1 MPESHPLPPEQPV
14 SELDRALHDLVERAD
29 DVIATQGRLRALLH
43 ATQAVVEPI
52 ELPVVL
58 ERIVRAGLELVD
70 AEYGAL
76 GVVAPEGGLEEFIHV
91 GMAPDLVAK
100 IGHLPEGHGVLG
112 ALIDDPHPIRLRH
125 ISDDPRSVG
134 FPEGHPAMDAF
145 LGVPIRVRDEIF
157 GNLYLSNPRAGEFT
171 NEDEDLI
178 SALAATAGFAIANA
192 RLFDETRMRQTWTA
206 SSAQIASALL
216 GTASAAAIPM
226 LADELIART
235 AADRIGIVVPGPD
248 PLTVR
253 VAEARG
259 VGAEVLAGTVIPSM
273 LTAAAVVFESGESRA
288 RSGGRAGEAADA
300 LAIVADDDVGSG
312 VGVGPTMFVPLKNA
326 SSVWAVV
333 AVGRTPGSG
342 HFTPAELDIADD
354 LANRVGLAIE
364 LARAR
369 EEQQRALLADDRSRI
384 ARDLHDHV
392 IQQLFGTGL
401 ELQALAGGAADTE
414 LARRLQAAVSTLDD
428 SIAQIRMI
436 IFAMSPRPEAD
447 SSLRRRL
454 LDIAAEC
461 SPSLPEPV
469 AVSFSGP
476 VDLVVTGDVAE
487 DVAAVSR
494 ELLTNAVRHASASNV
509 RLSLVA
515 NESAVRVAVDDNG
528 TGIPETGRRSG
539 LANLR
544 ERAERRGGRLHIDSE
559 PGRTTVRWTVPADT
573 ADGAHT

>member
-1 MPESHPLPPEQPV
+1 MPESHPPPPEQPT

-91 GMAPDLVAK
+91 GMAPELVAR

-125 ISDDPRSVG
+125 ITDDPRSAG

-145 LGVPIRVRDEIF
+145 LGVPIRVRDEVF

-171 NEDEDLI
+171 KQDEDMI
-178 SALAATAGFAIANA
+178 TALAATAGFAIANA
-192 RLFDETRMRQTWTA
+192 RLYDETRMRQTWTA

-216 GTASAAAIPM
+216 GTASAAALPM

-235 AADRIGIVVPGPD
+235 AADRICIVVPGPD

-259 VGAEVLAGTVIPSM
+259 VGAEALAGTVIPSM
-273 LTAAAVVFESGESRA
+273 RTAAAVVFESGESRA
-288 RSGGRAGEAADA
+288 RSGARAGDTADA
-300 LAIVADDDVGSG
+300 LAIVADDGI
-312 VGVGPTMFVPLKNA
+312 GVGPTMFVALKNA
-326 SSVWAVV
+326 SSVWGVV
-333 AVGRTPGSG
+333 AASRAPGSG

-354 LANRVGLAIE
+354 LASRVGLAIE

-369 EEQQRALLADDRSRI
+369 EDQQRALLADDRSRI
-384 ARDLHDHV
+384 ARDLHDRV

-401 ELQALAGGAADTE
+401 ELQALAGGATE
-414 LARRLQAAVSTLDD
+414 AEVARRLQAAVSTLDD

-461 SPSLPEPV
+461 SPSLPQPV

-487 DVAAVSR
+487 DVASVAR
-494 ELLTNAVRHASASNV
+494 ELLTNAVKHASASSV

-515 NESAVRVAVDDNG
+515 NESAVRVAVDDDG

-573 ADGAHT
+573 AEGADA

>member
-1 MPESHPLPPEQPV
+1 MPESHPLPPEQPT

-29 DVIATQGRLRALLH
+29 DVIATQGRLRALLR
-43 ATQAVVEPI
+43 ATQAVIEPI

-58 ERIVRAGLELVD
+58 ERIVRAALELVD

-91 GMAPDLVAK
+91 GMDPERVAK
-100 IGHLPEGHGVLG
+100 IGYLPEGHGVLG
-112 ALIDDPHPIRLRH
+112 ALIDDPRPIRLRH

-134 FPEGHPAMDAF
+134 FPAGHPWMEAF
-145 LGVPIRVRDEIF
+145 LGVPIRVRDEVF

-171 NEDEDLI
+171 KEDEDMI

-192 RLFDETRMRQTWTA
+192 RLFDETRIRQTWTA
-206 SSAQIASALL
+206 SAAQIASALM
-216 GTASAAAIPM
+216 GTATAAALPM

-235 AADRIGIVVPGPD
+235 AADRICIVVPGPD
-248 PLTVR
+248 PLTVQ

-259 VGAEVLAGTVIPSM
+259 AGAEGLAGAVIPSM
-273 LTAAAVVFESGESRA
+273 RTAAAVVFESGQSRA
-288 RSGGRAGEAADA
+288 RPGGRAPAMADA
-300 LAIVADDDVGSG
+300 LAIVADDGIA
-312 VGVGPTMFVPLKNA
+312 VGPSMFVPLKNA
-326 SSVWAVV
+326 SSVWGVIATS
-333 AVGRTPGSG
+333 RMPGNG

-354 LANRVGLAIE
+354 LASRIGLAIE

-369 EEQQRALLADDRSRI
+369 EERQRALLADDRSRI
-384 ARDLHDHV
+384 ARDLHDRV

-401 ELQALAGGAADTE
+401 ELQALAGGAGDHSE

-454 LDIAAEC
+454 LDIAAEY
-461 SPSLPEPV
+461 SSSLPQPV
-469 AVSFSGP
+469 AVSFTGP
-476 VDLVVTGDVAE
+476 VDLVVTGDIAD
-487 DVAAVSR
+487 DVASVAR
-494 ELLTNAVRHASASNV
+494 ELLTNTVKHASASNV

-515 NESAVRVAVDDNG
+515 NERVVRVAVEDDG
-528 TGIPETGRRSG
+528 RGIPDSGRRSG
-539 LANLR
+539 LANLQV
-544 ERAERRGGRLHIDSE
+544 RAERRGGRLQIDSK
-559 PGRTTVRWTVPADT
+559 PGRTTVRWTVPAEQGEG
-573 ADGAHT
+573 ADA

>member
-1 MPESHPLPPEQPV
+1 MPESHPLPPEQPT

-29 DVIATQGRLRALLH
+29 DVIATQGRLRALLR
-43 ATQAVVEPI
+43 ATQAVIEPI

-58 ERIVRAGLELVD
+58 ERIVRAALELVD

-91 GMAPDLVAK
+91 GMDPELVAK

-112 ALIDDPHPIRLRH
+112 ALIDDPRPVRLRH

-134 FPEGHPAMDAF
+134 FPAGHPWMEAF
-145 LGVPIRVRDEIF
+145 LGVPIRVRDEVF

-171 NEDEDLI
+171 KEDEDMI

-192 RLFDETRMRQTWTA
+192 RLFDETRIRQTWTA
-206 SSAQIASALL
+206 SAAQIASALM
-216 GTASAAAIPM
+216 GTATAAALPM

-235 AADRIGIVVPGPD
+235 AADRICIVVPGPD
-248 PLTVR
+248 PLTVQ

-259 VGAEVLAGTVIPSM
+259 AGAEGLAGAVIPSM
-273 LTAAAVVFESGESRA
+273 RTAAAVVFESGQSRA
-288 RSGGRAGEAADA
+288 RPGGRAPAMADA
-300 LAIVADDDVGSG
+300 LAIVADDGIA
-312 VGVGPTMFVPLKNA
+312 VGPSMFVPLKNA
-326 SSVWAVV
+326 SSVWGVIATS
-333 AVGRTPGSG
+333 RMPGNR
-342 HFTPAELDIADD
+342 HFTSAELDIADD
-354 LANRVGLAIE
+354 LASRIGLAIE

-369 EEQQRALLADDRSRI
+369 EERQRALLADDRSRI
-384 ARDLHDHV
+384 ARDLHDRV

-401 ELQALAGGAADTE
+401 ELQALAGGAGEHSE

-454 LDIAAEC
+454 LDIAAEY
-461 SPSLPEPV
+461 SSSLPQPV
-469 AVSFSGP
+469 AVSFTGP
-476 VDLVVTGDVAE
+476 VDLVVTGDIAD
-487 DVAAVSR
+487 DVASVAR
-494 ELLTNAVRHASASNV
+494 ELLTNTVKHASASNV

-515 NESAVRVAVDDNG
+515 NERVVRVAVEDDG
-528 TGIPETGRRSG
+528 RGIPDSGRRSG
-539 LANLR
+539 LANLQV
-544 ERAERRGGRLHIDSE
+544 RAERRGGRLQIDSK
-559 PGRTTVRWTVPADT
+559 PGRTTVRWTVPAEQGEG
-573 ADGAHT
+573 ADA

>member
-1 MPESHPLPPEQPV
+1 MPEQMPSPSDQPR

-52 ELPVVL
+52 ELPLVL
-58 ERIVRAGLELVD
+58 ERIVRAGVELVD

-91 GMAPDLVAK
+91 GMPPDTVAR

-112 ALIDDPHPIRLRH
+112 ALIDDPRPIRLRH
-125 ISDDPRSVG
+125 ITDDPRSAG
-134 FPEGHPAMDAF
+134 FPKGHPAMDAF
-145 LGVPIRVRDEIF
+145 LGVPIRVRDEVF
-157 GNLYLSNPRAGEFT
+157 GNLYLTNPRAGEFT
-171 NEDEDLI
+171 HQDEDMVT
-178 SALAATAGFAIANA
+178 ALAATAGFAIANA
-192 RLFDETRMRQTWTA
+192 RLFDEARMRQLWTA

-216 GTASAAAIPM
+216 GTASGAAVPM

-235 AADRIGIVVPGPD
+235 AADRICIVVPGAD

-259 VGAEVLAGTVIPSM
+259 TGAETLGGAVIPSM
-273 LTAAAVVFESGESRA
+273 RTAAAVVFESGESRA
-288 RSGGRAGEAADA
+288 RPGGRAGYSADA
-300 LAIVADDDVGSG
+300 LALVDGDGA
-312 VGVGPTMFVPLKNA
+312 GPTMFVALKNPTA
-326 SSVWAVV
+326 VWAVV
-333 AVGRTPGSG
+333 AVSRAPGRG
-342 HFTPAELDIADD
+342 HFTSAELDIADD
-354 LANRVGLAIE
+354 LASRVGLAIE

-369 EEQQRALLADDRSRI
+369 EERQRALLADDRSRI

-401 ELQALAGGAADTE
+401 ELQALAGTTPEPE
-414 LARRLQAAVSTLDD
+414 LARRLQSAVATLDD
-428 SIAQIRMI
+428 SIAQIRTI

-461 SPSLPEPV
+461 SAALPQPV
-469 AVSFSGP
+469 SVSFSGP
-476 VDLVVTGDVAE
+476 VDLVVTGGVAD

-494 ELLTNAVRHASASNV
+494 ELLTNAVKHASASTV
-509 RLSLVA
+509 RLSIVA
-515 NESAVRVAVDDNG
+515 NETAVRVAVDDDG
-528 TGIPETGRRSG
+528 TGIPESGRRSG
-539 LANLR
+539 LANLQA
-544 ERAERRGGRLHIDSE
+544 RAERRGGRLRIESE
-559 PGRTTVRWTVPADT
+559 PGRTTVRWTVPADQGEG
-573 ADGAHT
+573 ADA

>member
-1 MPESHPLPPEQPV
+1 MPESYPLPPEQSA

-29 DVIATQGRLRALLH
+29 DAIATQGRLRALLH

-52 ELPVVL
+52 ELPLVL
-58 ERIVRAGLELVD
+58 ERIVRAGVELVD

-112 ALIDDPHPIRLRH
+112 ALIDDPRPIRLRH

-134 FPEGHPAMDAF
+134 FPAGHPAMEAF

-157 GNLYLSNPRAGEFT
+157 GNLYLSNPRAGEFSQQ
-171 NEDEDLI
+171 DEDMI
-178 SALAATAGFAIANA
+178 TALAATAGFAIANA
-192 RLFDETRMRQTWTA
+192 RLYDETRMRQNWTA

-216 GTASAAAIPM
+216 GTASAAALPM

-235 AADRIGIVVPGPD
+235 AADRICIVVPGPD

-259 VGAEVLAGTVIPSM
+259 IAADELGGAVIPGM
-273 LTAAAVVFESGESRA
+273 RTAAAVVFESGESRA
-288 RSGGRAGEAADA
+288 APGGRAAETADA
-300 LAIVADDDVGSG
+300 LAIVSDDGTAA
-312 VGVGPTMFVPLKNA
+312 GPTMFVPLKNA
-326 SSVWAVV
+326 SSVWGVV
-333 AVGRTPGSG
+333 AAGRTPGKG

-354 LANRVGLAIE
+354 LASRVGLAIE

-369 EEQQRALLADDRSRI
+369 EDRQRALLADDRSRI
-384 ARDLHDHV
+384 ARDLHDRV

-401 ELQALAGGAADTE
+401 ELQALAGGVGADSE

-428 SIAQIRMI
+428 SIAQIRMS
-436 IFAMSPRPEAD
+436 IFAMSPRPQAD

-454 LDIAAEC
+454 LDIATEC
-461 SPSLPEPV
+461 SSSLPHPV
-469 AVSFSGP
+469 AVSFTGP
-476 VDLVVTGDVAE
+476 VDLVVTGEIAE
-487 DVAAVSR
+487 DVASVAR
-494 ELLTNAVRHASASNV
+494 ELLTNAVRHASASDV
-509 RLSLVA
+509 RLSIVA
-515 NESAVRVAVDDNG
+515 NESAVRVAVDDDG

-539 LANLR
+539 LANLQV
-544 ERAERRGGRLHIDSE
+544 RAERRGGRLHIDSQ
-559 PGRTTVRWTVPADT
+559 PGRTTVRWTVPADRGE
-573 ADGAHT
+573 GAET

>member
-1 MPESHPLPPEQPV
+1 MPERMLPPSDQPR
-14 SELDRALHDLVERAD
+14 SELDRALHDLVDRAD

-52 ELPVVL
+52 ELSMVL
-58 ERIVRAGLELVD
+58 ERIVRAAVELVD

-91 GMAPDLVAK
+91 GMSPELVQR

-112 ALIDDPHPIRLRH
+112 ALIDDPHPILLRH

-145 LGVPIRVRDEIF
+145 LGVPIRVRDDVF

-171 NEDEDLI
+171 QHDEDLVT
-178 SALAATAGFAIANA
+178 ALAATAGFAIANA
-192 RLFDETRMRQTWTA
+192 RLYDETRMRQSWTA

-216 GTASAAAIPM
+216 GTASAAAVPM

-235 AADRIGIVVPGPD
+235 AADRICIVVPGSD

-259 VGAEVLAGTVIPSM
+259 PGADALGGAVIPSM
-273 LTAAAVVFESGESRA
+273 RTAAAVVFESGESRA
-288 RSGGRAGEAADA
+288 RAGGRAGDTADA
-300 LAIVADDDVGSG
+300 LAVVDRDGA
-312 VGVGPTMFVPLKNA
+312 GPTMFVALKNP
-326 SSVWAVV
+326 SSVWGVV
-333 AVGRTPGSG
+333 VVGRAPGKG
-342 HFTPAELDIADD
+342 HFTPAELDIGDD
-354 LANRVGLAIE
+354 LASRVGLAIE

-369 EEQQRALLADDRSRI
+369 EERQRALLADDRSRI

-401 ELQALAGGAADTE
+401 ELQAVAGSTPEPE
-414 LARRLQAAVSTLDD
+414 LARRLRTAVATLDD
-428 SIAQIRMI
+428 SIAQIRTI

-461 SPSLPEPV
+461 SSSLPQPV

-476 VDLVVTGDVAE
+476 VDLVVTGEVAE

-494 ELLTNAVRHASASNV
+494 ELLTNAVRHASASTV
-509 RLSLVA
+509 RLSIVA
-515 NESAVRVAVDDNG
+515 NETAVRVVVDDNG
-528 TGIPETGRRSG
+528 SGIPDSGRRSG
-539 LANLR
+539 LANLQA
-544 ERAERRGGRLHIDSE
+544 RAERRGGRLHIDSE
-559 PGRTTVRWTVPADT
+559 PGRTTVSWTVPADPGEGDD
-573 ADGAHT
+573 A

>member
-1 MPESHPLPPEQPV
+1 MPDRSQSPPDLPR

-58 ERIVRAGLELVD
+58 ERIVRAGVELVD

-91 GMAPDLVAK
+91 GMAPELVTA

-112 ALIDDPHPIRLRH
+112 ALIDDPRPIRLRH
-125 ISDDPRSVG
+125 ITDDPRSAG
-134 FPEGHPAMDAF
+134 FPDGHPPMDAF
-145 LGVPIRVRDEIF
+145 LGVPIRVRDEVF

-171 NEDEDLI
+171 AEDEDLV

-192 RLFDETRMRQTWTA
+192 RLYDETRMRQTWTA

-216 GTASAAAIPM
+216 DTASAAAVPM

-235 AADRIGIVVPGPD
+235 TADRICIVEAGPD
-248 PLTVR
+248 PLTVH

-259 VGAEVLAGTVIPSM
+259 DRAADLSGAVIPAM
-273 LTAAAVVFESGESRA
+273 RTAAAVVFESGASRA
-288 RSGGRAGEAADA
+288 RPGSRLDEAADA
-300 LAIVADDDVGSG
+300 LAIMEGDAA
-312 VGVGPTMFVPLKNA
+312 GPTMFVALKNA
-326 SSVWAVV
+326 SGVWGVMAVC
-333 AVGRTPGSG
+333 RTPGRG

-354 LANRVGLAIE
+354 LASRVALAIE
-364 LARAR
+364 LAKAR
-369 EEQQRALLADDRSRI
+369 EDRQRAFLADDRSRI

-401 ELQALAGGAADTE
+401 ELQALSGAAADRE
-414 LARRLQAAVSTLDD
+414 VARRLQSAVATLDE
-428 SIAQIRMI
+428 SITQIRTI
-436 IFAMSPRPEAD
+436 IFAMTPRPDAD

-461 SPSLPEPV
+461 SPSLPQPV

-476 VDLVVTGDVAE
+476 VDLVVTGDVAD

-494 ELLTNAVRHASASNV
+494 ELLTNAVKHAAASTV

-515 NESAVRVAVDDNG
+515 NETAVRVAVDDDG
-528 TGIPETGRRSG
+528 SGIPDSGRRSG
-539 LANLR
+539 LANLQA
-544 ERAERRGGRLHIDSE
+544 RAERRGGRLHIDSE
-559 PGRTTVRWTVPADT
+559 PGRTTVRWTVPAEPLEGVDS
-573 ADGAHT
+573 

>member
-1 MPESHPLPPEQPV
+1 MPERMPQPSDQPR
-14 SELDRALHDLVERAD
+14 SELDRALHDLVDRAD

-52 ELPVVL
+52 ELPMVL
-58 ERIVRAGLELVD
+58 ERIVRAAVELVD
-70 AEYGAL
+70 AQYGAL

-91 GMAPDLVAK
+91 GMAPAAVAR
-100 IGHLPEGHGVLG
+100 IGHLPQGHGVLG
-112 ALIDDPHPIRLRH
+112 ALIDDPRPIRLRH

-145 LGVPIRVRDEIF
+145 LGVPIRVRDEVF
-157 GNLYLSNPRAGEFT
+157 GNLYLSNPRAGEFSHQ
-171 NEDEDLI
+171 DEDMVT
-178 SALAATAGFAIANA
+178 ALAATAGFAIANA
-192 RLFDETRMRQTWTA
+192 RLFDESRMRQSWTA

-216 GTASAAAIPM
+216 GTASDAAVPM

-235 AADRIGIVVPGPD
+235 AADRICIVVPGVD

-259 VGAEVLAGTVIPSM
+259 TGAEALAGAVIPSM
-273 LTAAAVVFESGESRA
+273 RTAAAVVFESGESRA
-288 RSGGRAGEAADA
+288 RPGGRAGETADA
-300 LAIVADDDVGSG
+300 LALVDGEDA
-312 VGVGPTMFVPLKNA
+312 GPTMFVALKNP

-333 AVGRTPGSG
+333 SVSRAPGRG

-354 LANRVGLAIE
+354 LASRVGLAIE

-369 EEQQRALLADDRSRI
+369 EERQRALLADDRSRI

-401 ELQALAGGAADTE
+401 ELQAVAGTTPDSE
-414 LARRLQAAVSTLDD
+414 LARRLESAVATLDD
-428 SIAQIRMI
+428 TIAQIRTI
-436 IFAMSPRPEAD
+436 IFAMSPRPTAD

-454 LDIAAEC
+454 LDIAAE
-461 SPSLPEPV
+461 SSASLPQPV

-476 VDLVVTGDVAE
+476 VDLVVTGEVAE

-494 ELLTNAVRHASASNV
+494 ELLANAVRHASASTV
-509 RLSLVA
+509 RLSIVA
-515 NESAVRVAVDDNG
+515 NDSAVRVAVDDDG
-528 TGIPETGRRSG
+528 SGITDTGRRSG
-539 LANLR
+539 LANLAA
-544 ERAERRGGRLHIDSE
+544 RAERRGGRLRIDSE
-559 PGRTTVRWTVPADT
+559 PGRTTVRWTVPAERGEGED
-573 ADGAHT
+573 A

>member
-1 MPESHPLPPEQPV
+1 MPEMHPLSPEQPA

-29 DVIATQGRLRALLH
+29 DAIATQGRLRALLH

-91 GMAPDLVAK
+91 GMAPELVTK

-112 ALIDDPHPIRLRH
+112 ALIDDPRAIRLRH

-134 FPEGHPAMDAF
+134 FPGGHPAMEAF

-157 GNLYLSNPRAGEFT
+157 GNLYLSNPRAGEFSKQ
-171 NEDEDLI
+171 DEDLI
-178 SALAATAGFAIANA
+178 TALAATAGFAIANA
-192 RLFDETRMRQTWTA
+192 RLYDETRMRQTWTA

-216 GTASAAAIPM
+216 GTASAAALPM

-235 AADRIGIVVPGPD
+235 TTDRICIVVPGPD

-259 VGAEVLAGTVIPSM
+259 VGAEMLGGTVIPGM
-273 LTAAAVVFESGESRA
+273 RTAAAVVFESGESRA
-288 RSGGRAGEAADA
+288 RPGGRARDTADA
-300 LAIVADDDVGSG
+300 LAIVADDGIA
-312 VGVGPTMFVPLKNA
+312 VGPTMFVPLKTA
-326 SSVWAVV
+326 SSVWGVV
-333 AVGRTPGSG
+333 AAGRTPGKG
-342 HFTPAELDIADD
+342 HFSPAELDIADD
-354 LANRVGLAIE
+354 LASRVGLAIE

-369 EEQQRALLADDRSRI
+369 EERQRALLADDRSRI
-384 ARDLHDHV
+384 ARDLHDRV

-401 ELQALAGGAADTE
+401 ELQALAGGATDPE

-461 SPSLPEPV
+461 SSSLPQPI

-476 VDLVVTGDVAE
+476 VDLVVTGGIAE
-487 DVAAVSR
+487 DVASVAR
-494 ELLTNAVRHASASNV
+494 ELLTNAVKHASASNV

-515 NESAVRVAVDDNG
+515 NDSAVRVAVDDDG

-539 LANLR
+539 LANLQV
-544 ERAERRGGRLHIDSE
+544 RAERRGGRLHIDSE
-559 PGRTTVRWTVPADT
+559 PGRTTVRWTVPADPAEG
-573 ADGAHT
+573 ADE